1 MNKYSL
7 TIGQS
12 IIYNNEKCII
22 KDLGW
27 LIVTIELPNCNIKK
41 IYKNELK

>member
-12 IIYNNEKCII
+12 IIYNNKKCII

-27 LIVTIELPNCNIKK
+27 LIVTIELPNGNIKK
-41 IYKNELK
+41 IYKSEIK

>member
-12 IIYNNEKCII
+12 VIYNNKKCII

-27 LIVTIELPNCNIKK
+27 LIVTIELPDGNIKK
-41 IYKNELK
+41 IYKSEIK

>member
-27 LIVTIELPNCNIKK
+27 LIVTIELPYGNIKK